1 MRLRLLCAIATMLPM
16 AMESTA
22 STTNIWLQSGCE
34 PARASGSKRM
44 ARANA
49 ASFDAV
55 PMKTVTQ
62 VGDPSYTSGIHIW
75 NGTAPNLNPTPTMRK
90 AMPNTKPMLSPNPSC
105 TAAAIAA
112 SSRFPVTPY
121 TIDMPYSN
129 VPDAMDPSTKYLM
142 ADSAAMPDSRS
153 KATMAYRHKDINSR
167 PRYNVIKLPAEISTM
182 PPRVANSPS
191 T

>member
-62 VGDPSYTSGIHIW
+62 VGDPSYTSGI
-75 NGTAPNLNPTPTMRK
+75 NFGTGSGDGYELEVPL
-90 AMPNTKPMLSPNPSC
+90 PSIDDRHAVQKC
-105 TAAAIAA
+105 SGCHRSQDEILDCGLGCDA
-112 SSRFPVTPY
+112 RFAV
-121 TIDMPYSN
+121 
-129 VPDAMDPSTKYLM
+129 
-142 ADSAAMPDSRS
+142 
-153 KATMAYRHKDINSR
+153 
-167 PRYNVIKLPAEISTM
+167 
-182 PPRVANSPS
+182 
-191 T
+191 